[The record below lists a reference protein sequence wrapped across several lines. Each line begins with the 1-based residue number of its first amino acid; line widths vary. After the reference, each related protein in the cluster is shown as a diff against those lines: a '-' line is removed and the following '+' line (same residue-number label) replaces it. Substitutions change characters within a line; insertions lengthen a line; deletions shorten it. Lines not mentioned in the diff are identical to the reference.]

1 MRHAFLCGLL
11 TIGLIGCASP
21 KPIPSNAQATSL
33 LGKPLFV
40 PDVPADQRA
49 TLDANLAAAQVAF
62 HSDPSEDNAVW
73 LGRRLAYLGHYKE
86 AIDVFTQALERYPDS
101 AKLLRH
107 RGHRYITIRRF
118 DDAIHDL
125 GCATDKI
132 RNRPDEIEPD
142 GAPNARNLPRSTLNS
157 NIWYHLGLAHYLKGS
172 YEHAAMAFGMCL
184 DFSRDNDDKLVS
196 TSYWLYLSRLRTGDQ
211 AGAAAILQD
220 IRPDMDAIEN
230 QTYHRLLLCFKGTIK
245 PQDVGHEG
253 DALSDVTMAY
263 GLAMRRVLRG
273 EAVAAKAD
281 FERIIASPNWA
292 AFGYIAAE
300 AELARSK

>member
-1 MRHAFLCGLL
+1 MRCALGFC
-11 TIGLIGCASP
+11 LIIVCLVGCASR
-21 KPIPSNAQATSL
+21 KPMPSNAQATSL
-33 LGKPLFV
+33 LGKPLFSPEV
-40 PDVPADQRA
+40 PGDQRA
-49 TLDANLAAAQVAF
+49 KLDANLAAAQVAF

-125 GCATDKI
+125 GWATDNI

-196 TSYWLYLSRLRTGDQ
+196 TSYWLYLSRMRTGDQ

-220 IRPDMDAIEN
+220 IRPDMDVIEN
-230 QTYHRLLLCFKGTIK
+230 QSYHRLLLCFKGAIK
-245 PQDVGHEG
+245 PGEVVQG
-253 DALSDVTMAY
+253 DDTLANPTIAY
-263 GLAMRRVLRG
+263 GLAIRRVLRG
-273 EAVAAKAD
+273 EAVAAKTD
-281 FERIIASPNWA
+281 FERIVANPNWG